1 MQDYLQHI
9 KAIIF
14 TCYTHNAQIFLFPP
28 YLRCGPVVA
37 LWYFAVLHIMLQAHV
52 RLWLMYVTET
62 IPGKTLV
69 APLSF

>member
-37 LWYFAVLHIMLQAHV
+37 L
-52 RLWLMYVTET
+52 
-62 IPGKTLV
+62 
-69 APLSF
+69 